1 MIKRGRKMEAPKVKA
16 VMKRYSGGVTSKI
29 TVKPS
34 DKLTD
39 AVKRMLFYNASSLT
53 VEEEGCPV
61 GVLKLKDALKE
72 LGL

>member
-1 MIKRGRKMEAPKVKA
+1 MKPPKVEA
-16 VMKRYSGGVTSKI
+16 VMTDYPGGFITKI

-39 AVKRMLFYNASSLT
+39 AVKRMLFYNAYRLT
-53 VEEEGCPV
+53 VLEDGQPV
-61 GVLKLKDALKE
+61 GVLRLKDALKE

>member
-1 MIKRGRKMEAPKVKA
+1 MEPPKVRA
-16 VMKRYSGGVTSKI
+16 VMIDYSGGFMTII

-53 VEEEGCPV
+53 VIEDSKPV
-61 GVLKLKDALKE
+61 GTLRLKDALKE